1 MKKILTVILAL
12 SLIFVGCHKPND
24 PERIKKKIARYRT
37 MIEHYQEKIS
47 KLEDQLPEEE
57 IEAVAVKT
65 ETVKPQVFND
75 YLEVTASIEPV
86 EYAYIN
92 PQASGTIKAI
102 YVQEG
107 DYVKKGQLLLELDDA
122 LIRRNIAQLQVQLTL
137 ADSLYRKQKTLYEQG
152 VVSEVQYLQ
161 AKNQKEALEKN
172 LEVLKTQLKY
182 TKLYAPFNGIIDQIN
197 VRVGELAGP
206 QARVMY
212 LVNLNKMKA
221 IAHVAENYL
230 PYVHKGDPV
239 ILKFP
244 VYGDMEI
251 KTRISRI
258 GNMIDPT
265 TGTFKVEAIFNNPQ
279 MKIKPNM
286 TATMRFITFKTKDAI
301 VVPTQL
307 LKKDSNGWFIY
318 TVKKEGDKYIA
329 IKSYVTIG
337 KITASEAMILSG
349 LKAGDQI
356 ISEGFHMVHQG
367 SIVKIIN

>member
-1 MKKILTVILAL
+1 MKKILSFILIL
-12 SLIFVGCHKPND
+12 SLVFASCHKSND
-24 PERIKKKIARYRT
+24 PEVIKKKISHYKT
-37 MIEHYQEKIS
+37 MIGRYQEKITELEK
-47 KLEDQLPEEE
+47 KLPAQEV
-57 IEAVAVKT
+57 EAVVVKV
-65 ETVKPQVFND
+65 ETVKPQIFND
-75 YLEVTASIEPV
+75 YLEVSASIEPV
-86 EYAYIN
+86 EYAYIT

-107 DYVKKGQLLLELDDA
+107 DYVQKGQLLMELDDD
-122 LIRRNIAQLQVQLTL
+122 LIRNNIAQLEVQLAL
-137 ADSLYRKQKTLYEQG
+137 ADSLYQKQKTLYEQG

-161 AKNQKEALEKN
+161 SKNQKETLEKN
-172 LEVLKTQLKY
+172 IEVLKTQLRY
-182 TKLYAPFNGIIDQIN
+182 TKLYAPFDGIVDQIN
-197 VRVGELAGP
+197 VRVGEMAGP

-212 LVNLNKMKA
+212 LVNMNKMKA

-230 PYVHKGDPV
+230 PYIHKGDPLV
-239 ILKFP
+239 LKFP
-244 VYGDMEI
+244 VYGDLEI
-251 KTRISRI
+251 KTQISRI
-258 GNMIDPT
+258 GNFIDPT

-286 TATMRFITFKTKDAI
+286 TATMRFVTFKTKDAI

-329 IKSYVTIG
+329 VKNYITIG

-356 ISEGFHMVHQG
+356 ITEGFHMVHQG
-367 SIVKIIN
+367 SIVKISN